1 MIKCETALGATFAP
15 EMVHR
20 AASLLAKETKDRG
33 AVALLAPTINIQR
46 SPLGGRAFESFSED
60 PLLSGLMAASY
71 VEGLQQNV
79 SEPSLKY
86 VDNLGSV
93 GGVEALCL
101 QRPGARTLGRQRRGI
116 GTSP

>member
-1 MIKCETALGATFAP
+1 
-15 EMVHR
+15 
-20 AASLLAKETKDRG
+20 
-33 AVALLAPTINIQR
+33 
-46 SPLGGRAFESFSED
+46 
-60 PLLSGLMAASY
+60 LMAASY